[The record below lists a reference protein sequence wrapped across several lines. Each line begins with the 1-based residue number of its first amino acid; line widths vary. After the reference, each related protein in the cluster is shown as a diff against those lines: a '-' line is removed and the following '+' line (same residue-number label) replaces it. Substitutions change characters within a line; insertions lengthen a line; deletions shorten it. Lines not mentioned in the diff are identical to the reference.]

1 MARSNWMCLQRDIMS
16 TPHCHPT
23 DSNMED
29 TKTKSTASH
38 YKNTHK
44 NTPQMPCSS
53 GGADERRAGE
63 LSLACAAGDASVAE
77 FVWLPGPGVAEALG
91 MADAKRLTP
100 SGRGAEV
107 AAELSRWEE
116 DG

>member
-1 MARSNWMCLQRDIMS
+1 MS
-16 TPHCHPT
+16 TPHRHPT
-23 DSNMED
+23 DSLQE
-29 TKTKSTASH
+29 TKVTSTAVSH
-38 YKNTHK
+38 KQYTHTHT
-44 NTPQMPCSS
+44 NTPQVPCSS

-91 MADAKRLTP
+91 MADAKLLTP
-100 SGRGAEV
+100 WGRGAEV
-107 AAELSRWEE
+107 AAELSRCEV